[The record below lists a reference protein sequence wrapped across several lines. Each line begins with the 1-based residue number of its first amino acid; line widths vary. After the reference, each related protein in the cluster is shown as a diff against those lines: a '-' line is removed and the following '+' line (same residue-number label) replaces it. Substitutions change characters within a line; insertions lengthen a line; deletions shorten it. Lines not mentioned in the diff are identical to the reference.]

1 MLHLPY
7 LHNKNIAIIYFTYF
21 AASAWFMLG
30 MWYVYFLKVISPEQI
45 ALVHTAGFIA
55 GISMDIPSGYMADKF
70 GRKRFLAMGLLL
82 FSIGIGLF
90 AFITNIWQMIILE
103 IITQTGIAFIT
114 GAQEAVLY
122 DTVYAMEKDKSKVNE
137 TFAEIY
143 SRCRMLINFAL
154 IVSSVIGGFLYRFS
168 DKSGWLLMSA
178 FCFSAFI
185 LTFFMTNHQQ
195 QNEDDEVAILSHT
208 KDSLKIFISK
218 PNRYL
223 VPAVLLMSGLAF
235 VADWGIFPQGSLER
249 PGYTPLGIS
258 IFFAVVYFISIIA
271 NHYLPALALKFGNYL
286 GFKYYS
292 ILTASVLMIG
302 VGIYQV
308 IPRLIIIVLA
318 VFIISS
324 SLFTSYL
331 TIVISDISDSK
342 NRATMLSISSFSSKF
357 LYMLSAPL
365 VGYSFASNKP
375 EYSWFA
381 FAVLITFAMLI
392 TSKLKK
398 AKRFGF
404 KMIK

>member
-1 MLHLPY
+1 MSNKIKSMLHLPY

-21 AASAWFMLG
+21 AASSWFMLG

-45 ALVHTAGFIA
+45 ALVHTAGFVA
-55 GISMDIPSGYMADKF
+55 GIAMDVPSGYMADKF
-70 GRKRFLAMGLLL
+70 GRRRFLALGLLL

-90 AFITNIWQMIILE
+90 AFITNVWQMIIFE
-103 IITQTGIAFIT
+103 MITQTGIAFIS

-122 DTVYAMEKDKSKVNE
+122 DTVYAMAKDKKKVNE
-137 TFAEIY
+137 IFAQIY

-178 FCFSAFI
+178 FCFTAFI

-258 IFFAVVYFISIIA
+258 IFFAVVSFISIIA
-271 NHYLPALALKFGNYL
+271 NHYL

-292 ILTASVLMIG
+292 ILSTFILLIG
-302 VGIYQV
+302 ADTYVV
-308 IPRLIIIVLA
+308 VPRLIVIALA
-318 VFIISS
+318 IFVITS
-324 SLFTSYL
+324 SLFISYL
-331 TIVISDISDSK
+331 TIVISSISDTK

-357 LYMLSAPL
+357 LYMASAPL
-365 VGYSFASNKP
+365 VGLSFASDKP

-381 FAVLITFAMLI
+381 FAILIVVAMTI
-392 TSKLKK
+392 TSKLKNHK
-398 AKRFGF
+398 K
-404 KMIK
+404 

>member
-1 MLHLPY
+1 MSNKIKSMLHLPY

-45 ALVHTAGFIA
+45 ALVHTAGFVA
-55 GISMDIPSGYMADKF
+55 GIAMDVPSGYMADKF
-70 GRKRFLAMGLLL
+70 GRRRFLALGLLL

-90 AFITNIWQMIILE
+90 AFITNVWQMIIFE
-103 IITQTGIAFIT
+103 MITQTGIAFIS

-122 DTVYAMEKDKSKVNE
+122 DTVYAMAKDKKKVNE
-137 TFAEIY
+137 IFAQIY

-178 FCFSAFI
+178 FCFTAFI

-271 NHYLPALALKFGNYL
+271 NHYLPALAMKFGNYL

-292 ILTASVLMIG
+292 ILSTFILLIG
-302 VGIYQV
+302 VGTYIV
-308 IPRLIIIVLA
+308 APRLIVIALA
-318 VFIISS
+318 IFVITS
-324 SLFTSYL
+324 SLFISYL
-331 TIVISDISDSK
+331 TIVISSISDTK

-357 LYMLSAPL
+357 LYMASAPL
-365 VGYSFASNKP
+365 VGLSFASDKP

-381 FAVLITFAMLI
+381 FAILIVVAMTI
-392 TSKLKK
+392 TSKLKNHK
-398 AKRFGF
+398 K
-404 KMIK
+404 